1 MKRLFFIMMLLTPL
15 STWAATYSW
24 TDASG
29 TINFTD
35 DLGAVPAKYRK
46 KALQKAAGEEMVP
59 EAKPPAAAAETK
71 TTPPAPAKPGTPAAA
86 PAAVAKPDAPT
97 APADSKVTAATRFGE
112 RTAGEWQAEF
122 RNLRGQIKEIEQ
134 QVETLKREGGDGK
147 TMLTSSKIAE
157 LNARNKQL
165 NQEYEA
171 LRLRFNALVEQANKV
186 GLPSEF
192 GQ

>member
-1 MKRLFFIMMLLTPL
+1 
-15 STWAATYSW
+15 
-24 TDASG
+24 
-29 TINFTD
+29 
-35 DLGAVPAKYRK
+35 
-46 KALQKAAGEEMVP
+46 
-59 EAKPPAAAAETK
+59 
-71 TTPPAPAKPGTPAAA
+71 
-86 PAAVAKPDAPT
+86 
-97 APADSKVTAATRFGE
+97 
-112 RTAGEWQAEF
+112 
-122 RNLRGQIKEIEQ
+122 
-134 QVETLKREGGDGK
+134 VETLKREGGDGK

>member
-1 MKRLFFIMMLLTPL
+1 MKRLFFILLLLTPL
-15 STWAATYSW
+15 SAGAATYSW

-29 TINFTD
+29 TMNFTD
-35 DLGAVPAKYRK
+35 DIGAVPAKYRK
-46 KALQKAAGEEMVP
+46 KALQKAAGEDLIAP
-59 EAKPPAAAAETK
+59 EVKPAAGAGETK
-71 TTPPAPAKPGTPAAA
+71 KTA
-86 PAAVAKPDAPT
+86 PAATPVPVAKSGAPV
-97 APADSKVTAATRFGE
+97 APVDVKVTAATRFGE

-122 RNLRGQIKEIEQ
+122 KSLRGQLKSIEQ

-171 LRLRFNALVEQANKV
+171 VRMRFNALVEQANKV
-186 GLPSEF
+186 GLPPEF